1 MNIEELK
8 KILDEIE
15 VLIKKKNEMYGDENI
30 VKIGKQ
36 GVILRI
42 TDKIERL
49 KNLFEKKINPPEETI
64 EDTWQDI
71 ISYSVI
77 GLMLERNRWK

>member
-49 KNLFEKKINPPEETI
+49 KNLFEKKINPHEETI

>member
-15 VLIKKKNEMYGDENI
+15 VLMKKKNEMYGDENI